1 MLYFFY
7 KFSYIKYYIHFTFCF
22 FSHIVFIIQ
31 SSLMMSTCLKWQFCI
46 ALYINKPAYR
56 YYTNTHSFQQYIQSL
71 SPSLSNTTYYSITFR
86 VLFHWYYFFSE
97 NIVLYFSSLRIS
109 CSYALTVFVFLL
121 RILKFLRRKHTSHSN
136 QHIYFN
142 KYLLRPP
149 IWQTI
154 WYIYKQC
161 RQKILSLW
169 SLHSMAIDRQ

>member
-22 FSHIVFIIQ
+22 FFHIVFIIQ

-46 ALYINKPAYR
+46 ALYINKPAYK

-97 NIVLYFSSLRIS
+97 NIVLYFFSLRIS

-121 RILKFLRRKHTSHSN
+121 KNSKVPKKKT
-136 QHIYFN
+136 HISF
-142 KYLLRPP
+142 KSTYLFQQIFIEAPYLTDNM
-149 IWQTI
+149 IYLQT
-154 WYIYKQC
+154 
-161 RQKILSLW
+161 
-169 SLHSMAIDRQ
+169 M